1 MPSCRWVFQCSTQPR
16 RGMAQRDGSLAP
28 CRTDS
33 NRLNGNGGHLPA
45 LPASQAGPNFM
56 GGAWHS
62 PLRAG
67 GGALSLM
74 NAGLL
79 ASQVLHALAGARAW
93 PD

>member
-45 LPASQAGPNFM
+45 LPASQGPISWE
-56 GGAWHS
+56 GLGT
-62 PLRAG
+62 LLCG
-67 GGALSLM
+67 LVGLVALSL
-74 NAGLL
+74 
-79 ASQVLHALAGARAW
+79 
-93 PD
+93 